1 MAILALD
8 LGKRRIGVAATDAS
22 GLAVHPLGTV
32 ERRNLKYDLDAI
44 AAMVAGREVELAIV
58 GLPLNMNGSE
68 GPGARNAREFAHQL
82 TAFLGVPVELYDERL
97 TSFEAKERLKE
108 TSLRRSKRKP
118 AIDQIAAMVILES
131 WLSRRDQPKRSD

>member
-1 MAILALD
+1 MAIVALD

-32 ERRNLKYDLDAI
+32 ERRNLKYDLEAI
-44 AAMVAGREVELAIV
+44 AALVAGREVDRVIV
-58 GLPLNMNGSE
+58 GLPLNMDGSE
-68 GPGARNAREFAHQL
+68 GPAVRTAREFAQQL
-82 TAFLGVPVELYDERL
+82 RTSLGLPVELFDERL
-97 TSFEAKERLKE
+97 TSFEARERLDQ

-131 WLSRRDQPKRSD
+131 W